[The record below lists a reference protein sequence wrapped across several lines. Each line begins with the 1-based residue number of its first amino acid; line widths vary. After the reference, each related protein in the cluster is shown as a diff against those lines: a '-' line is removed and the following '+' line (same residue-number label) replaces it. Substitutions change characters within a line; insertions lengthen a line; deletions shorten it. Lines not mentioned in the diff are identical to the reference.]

1 MALDAATLNL
11 AGGFITVFS
20 GIFLLVVWWQY
31 RREWSALW
39 WSIGNCLLG
48 GGIIL
53 AALHGELPFL
63 LANVLGPLFL
73 NLSAPCAFIAAKVF
87 DRGSIARYRMTG
99 FVVAWVAAV
108 GLTGALASERMAAA
122 LGAGTAA
129 CIYLAAVRSLW
140 VGRGEAL
147 RGRMP
152 LIGIV
157 TTYAVSLFVLVPQFV
172 LADNFAPI
180 AAVGWLGVIEFV
192 GLVYSVGVTLFLT
205 MMLGSRSEKR
215 YLTAALTDPLTG
227 LPNRRAFMDRA
238 QRVLDRRGRDGHPVA
253 LLAFDLDRFKSIN
266 DTFGHAAG
274 DKVLR
279 IFADVLSASLRPT
292 NVIARIGGEEFVA
305 VLGGA
310 DGQAAVAIANR
321 VREALEAV
329 AQFVDGQRI
338 GATVSVGIAVTD
350 GLESTVVDMM
360 QEADAALYRAKD
372 EGRNRVV
379 LAHASP
385 GPAYSGNVVRIA

>member
-20 GIFLLVVWWQY
+20 GFFVLVVWWQH
-31 RREWSALW
+31 RRERSALW
-39 WSIGNCLLG
+39 WSLGNCLLG
-48 GGIIL
+48 AGIIL
-53 AALHGELPFL
+53 AGLHAELSFL

-73 NLSAPCAFIAAKVF
+73 NLSAPCALIAAKVF
-87 DRGSIARYRMTG
+87 DRGSIAPYRMTG
-99 FVVAWVAAV
+99 FVVAWVATIAV
-108 GLTGALASERMAAA
+108 TGALASERMAAA

-129 CIYLAAVRSLW
+129 CFYLAAARSLW
-140 VGRGEAL
+140 GGRGETL

-157 TTYAVSLFVLVPQFV
+157 TTYAVSLLMLVPQFI

-192 GLVYSVGVTLFLT
+192 GLAYSLGVMLFLP
-205 MMLGSRSEKR
+205 MMLGSRNEK
-215 YLTAALTDPLTG
+215 LLQTAALTDPLTG

-238 QRVLDRRGRDGHPVA
+238 QRVLDRQGRDGHPVA
-253 LLAFDLDRFKSIN
+253 LLASDLDRFKTIN
-266 DTFGHAAG
+266 DTFGHATG
-274 DKVLR
+274 DKVLG

-305 VLGGA
+305 VLG
-310 DGQAAVAIANR
+310 DVDDQVAVAIANR
-321 VREALEAV
+321 VREALETA

-350 GLESTVVDMM
+350 VLDSTVIDMM
-360 QEADAALYRAKD
+360 QEADVALYRAKS
-372 EGRNRVV
+372 EGRNRVA
-379 LAHASP
+379 LARANP
-385 GPAYSGNVVRIA
+385 GQAYSGNVVRIA